1 MSLCIDSPS
10 SDVRSMVCTPD
21 TLWWVGG
28 SKVGKMPDDGA
39 LDVCVSVNKFCETCS
54 TVAEVSTVASP
65 SWDASISP
73 ACIVT
78 GNGPKS
84 VGRQRML
91 EKRVGLTA
99 CIAIW
104 HWIAA
109 CMREL
114 AVRSAAST
122 MLPIDT

>member
-1 MSLCIDSPS
+1 
-10 SDVRSMVCTPD
+10 MVCTPD

-73 ACIVT
+73 PV
-78 GNGPKS
+78 S
-84 VGRQRML
+84 SL
-91 EKRVGLTA
+91 EMALSQWGVNECWKNVWA
-99 CIAIW
+99 
-104 HWIAA
+104 
-109 CMREL
+109 
-114 AVRSAAST
+114 
-122 MLPIDT
+122 LPHALPSGSG